1 LQTAK
6 KCCIFA
12 DANKKNVLFTSGI
25 MGHLV
30 NLYYKPY
37 SMGVRPPPG
46 NISRRQDSVSNEK
59 RLCAAN
65 KIDFQTKKDFVPPTK
80 PIFK

>member
-6 KCCIFA
+6 KCCTFA
-12 DANKKNVLFTSGI
+12 GANKKNVLFTSGI

-30 NLYYKPY
+30 KLYYKPY

-46 NISRRQDSVSNEK
+46 YFSRRQDIVSNEK

-65 KIDFQTKKDFVPPTK
+65 KIDFQTKKDIVPPTK

>member
-30 NLYYKPY
+30 KLYYKPY

-46 NISRRQDSVSNEK
+46 YFSRRQDIVSNEK
-59 RLCAAN
+59 RLCSAN
-65 KIDFQTKKDFVPPTK
+65 KIDFQMKNGFARPTR